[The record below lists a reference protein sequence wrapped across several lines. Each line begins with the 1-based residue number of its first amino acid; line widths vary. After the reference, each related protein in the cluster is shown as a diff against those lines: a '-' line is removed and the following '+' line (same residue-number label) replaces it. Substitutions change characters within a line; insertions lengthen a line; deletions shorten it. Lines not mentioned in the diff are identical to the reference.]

1 MINGKYPT
9 SNGTQAFRVS
19 LLVPVFFIFLFSFS
33 FSCISTAKSQPD
45 SLPAYTSFEIMP
57 FVNSAGTVKK
67 NGVVTEYS
75 TPLNLGGLAG
85 VKLGFKFNSYWLI
98 EMGIE
103 SGVQQH
109 SLSFDLP
116 SEKYNLPRR
125 FSSTHRFTGLYLS
138 VPLEI
143 GYKRKFNKRF
153 FLFGSLGVDYHSLLN
168 ISSGSYSYGIF
179 DSATGK
185 DYEILEVSGSLKAD
199 YHNGFYL
206 GVGIGKVIAS
216 VKFIRLD
223 VYYRFSPEKI
233 FSSDYTFFPEHEQ
246 FRTTGKWY
254 GYGNIIGVSISYV
267 MF

>member
-1 MINGKYPT
+1 MENIKYI
-9 SNGTQAFRVS
+9 SSFRTTNVLFP
-19 LLVPVFFIFLFSFS
+19 LLVNVFFIFSLSS
-33 FSCISTAKSQPD
+33 PCVSQSKTRLD
-45 SLPAYTSFEIMP
+45 TLSAYTSFELMP
-57 FVNSAGTVKK
+57 FFNSARTNKK

-75 TPLNLGGLAG
+75 TPLNPGGLAG
-85 VKLGFKFNSYWLI
+85 FKLGYNFNSHWLI

-116 SEKYNLPRR
+116 SEKYNLPKRY
-125 FSSTHRFTGLYLS
+125 SSTHRYTGLYLS

-143 GYKRKFNKRF
+143 SYKRKFNKAF

-168 ISSGSYSYGIF
+168 ISSGSITYSTI
-179 DSATGK
+179 DNNTGN
-185 DYEILEVSGSLKAD
+185 DYEILEVSGSLKAA
-199 YHNGFYL
+199 YHNGFFL
-206 GVGIGKVIAS
+206 GVGIGRDLAS
-216 VKFIRLD
+216 DKLIRLD

-233 FSSDYTFFPEHEQ
+233 FSLDYTFFPESEQ

-254 GYGNIIGVSISYV
+254 GYGNMIGVSISYV